1 MQNGKSSLKS
11 PQTLAAQDFA
21 PASFLSTHSIS
32 QISERIAPRC
42 ARFGIPALWSNIFS
56 FKSAL
61 HKGGAPCRRSRSA
74 FSPTSTRE
82 KRPCPR
88 GFYTP
93 PAHCGSSAAS
103 TTATPSSTPT
113 RSSASAASRSF
124 PSRQCCLR
132 AIRSSRCLTRRATSI
147 SPPRWSARCRCSTT
161 QCSSSAAATA
171 CRATRERSGACSRAT
186 RCRRFFSS
194 TRWTWRARTRTRF
207 CASSRRH

>member
-1 MQNGKSSLKS
+1 MLGV
-11 PQTLAAQDFA
+11 
-21 PASFLSTHSIS
+21 
-32 QISERIAPRC
+32 RIAKRKIEPQK
-42 ARFGIPALWSNIFS
+42 PANPCDTRLCSCIFFVNTLHFPNFRAHRSAMRS
-56 FKSAL
+56 FWYSGTFRKSDF

-147 SPPRWSARCRCSTT
+147 SPPRWSARYRCSTT